1 MIKLPKTV
9 KVGSQTYKIIERLQ
23 NVDATLGGA
32 YAYTLVDEN
41 LIVMRQDLHIE
52 RKRSILIHE
61 LLHALIFTFSR
72 SDRVERNDN
81 YDDWEHHFI
90 TMIQE
95 PLTML
100 LRDNPDLVD
109 FLLDDDA

>member
-1 MIKLPKTV
+1 MRLPKSV
-9 KVGSQTYKIIERLQ
+9 KVGTQTYKIIERTAAI
-23 NVDATLGGA
+23 DATLGGA

-52 RKRSILIHE
+52 RKRSILVHE

-72 SDRVERNDN
+72 SDRVEKNEN

-90 TMIQE
+90 TMLQE

-100 LRDNPDLVD
+100 MRDNPDLMD
-109 FLLDDDA
+109 FLLEDEA